1 MRIPFVV
8 LILGALL
15 GTACCAQA
23 GAATRNPSASSAE
36 KAWLRASL
44 VQSLASFS
52 TKMSTG
58 DTSTSDL
65 GYAALAELAVGNNSV
80 AAAAYLKREVAV
92 QQPSGTMAAL
102 ERSNRVNDANATAF
116 SAESWGPILLR
127 YANRLDPGTR
137 EALRSS
143 ARRAL
148 TALRARSVSLD
159 YTNIALMQAVD
170 VLLLGDALSDRDAV
184 RWARQRLDD
193 WIALT
198 REAGIH
204 EYDSPTYYRVDFDE
218 LSVGAAFTRDAG
230 ARQRLRAI
238 LDYFWNDVGVH
249 TVGERFGGAHSR
261 DYDFPGR
268 TLTLHTQLAVAG
280 LATPSVRPL
289 PAIPMDVLTYLGAD
303 EVARV
308 PDTAVRVAATVHI
321 GEGRYT
327 RDPNDTWYLSDNN
340 NVLLG
345 SADGDY
351 GPIDK
356 PIDVTFNEWISGIA
370 VVPEGTGDPYGLR
383 TALDR
388 SGIAIPMHLLLH
400 PVTVQQRNLLLAAL
414 DLDPREA
421 GTTPQLTTSILLPTR
436 ATVAI
441 DGTPVDLSH
450 DQHVAFSP
458 GSVVTVQ
465 TARAAV
471 AIRVPLFEGV
481 DGTTPSLALVSDSE
495 GRSIRSARIVVTS
508 YSGPARALDA
518 SHAKL
523 IILIAVADGNAA
535 SIASDIK
542 GAQVTSRN
550 GGSDV
555 AARIGTTTLAAEID
569 PNTRRPKRRTVN
581 GNDVVQPPPLASD
594 GHAIPL

>member
-1 MRIPFVV
+1 
-8 LILGALL
+8 
-15 GTACCAQA
+15 
-23 GAATRNPSASSAE
+23 
-36 KAWLRASL
+36 
-44 VQSLASFS
+44 
-52 TKMSTG
+52 
-58 DTSTSDL
+58 
-65 GYAALAELAVGNNSV
+65 
-80 AAAAYLKREVAV
+80 
-92 QQPSGTMAAL
+92 
-102 ERSNRVNDANATAF
+102 
-116 SAESWGPILLR
+116 
-127 YANRLDPGTR
+127 
-137 EALRSS
+137 S

-184 RWARQRLDD
+184 RWATQRLDD

-218 LSVGAAFTRDAG
+218 LSVGATFTLDAG
-230 ARQRLRAI
+230 ARQRLRTI
-238 LDYFWNDVGVH
+238 LNYFWNDVGAHV
-249 TVGERFGGAHSR
+249 VGERFGGAHSR
-261 DYDFPGR
+261 DYDFPVH
-268 TLTLHTQLAVAG
+268 TLTLHTQLALGG
-280 LATPSVRPL
+280 LATPSLRPL
-289 PAIPMDVLTYLGAD
+289 PAIPMDILTYLGSD

-308 PDTAVRVAATVHI
+308 PDSAVRVAATVHI

-327 RDPNDTWYLSDNN
+327 RDPNDAWYLSDNH

-370 VVPEGTGDPYGLR
+370 VVPEGTGDPYGEQ
-383 TALDR
+383 TALDQT
-388 SGIAIPMHLLLH
+388 GIAIPMHLLLH
-400 PVTVQQRNLLLAAL
+400 PVTVQQHNLLLAAL

-421 GTTPQLTTSILLPTR
+421 GMTPQLTTNILLPVD

-450 DQHVAFSP
+450 DQHIAFSP
-458 GSVVTVQ
+458 SSVVTLQ

-471 AIRVPLFEGV
+471 AVRVPLFEGV
-481 DGTTPSLALVSDSE
+481 DGTTPSLSLVSDPE

-518 SHAKL
+518 SHARV
-523 IILIAVADGNAA
+523 IVLIAVADGNVA

-542 GAQVTSRN
+542 SAQVTSQHS
-550 GGSDV
+550 GSEV
-555 AARIGTTTLAAEID
+555 EARIGATTLAAEID

-581 GNDVVQPPPLASD
+581 GNDLVQPPPLAVN
-594 GHAIPL
+594 GQAISL